1 MKIKQKT
8 KGNWAI
14 EFIYALE
21 YLNKVIIGQNKAN
34 QVLSACIATYLN
46 QRKLGLDYVAPRII
60 VQGPSSSGKT
70 TLAIETA
77 TYMCTPYS
85 IINGGLVSPE
95 GYRGQSF
102 TDSLKNINP
111 KIGHVLIIDE
121 LDKVILKAKSDSF
134 YQTIVFNILAI
145 LGGEPI
151 QLTTGE
157 YLESVDIIE
166 TKNIMVICC
175 GIFHPLKFNDDP
187 SKNARLLKKFGFSTE
202 LCNRFSHFITMERLS
217 KNDTQKIID
226 NLVINIG
233 HQYLSGSLN
242 LHYIPKIN
250 RQKILNEIQKQNGL
264 GIRHT
269 KALIQSELEKY
280 YIKNSNNDAFNL

>member
-14 EFIYALE
+14 EYIYALE
-21 YLNKVIIGQNKAN
+21 HLNKVIIGQNKAN

-46 QRKLGLDYVAPRII
+46 QRKIGLDYIAPRII
-60 VQGPSSSGKT
+60 MQGPTSSGKT
-70 TLAIETA
+70 TLAVESA

-85 IINGGLVSPE
+85 IINGGLVTPE

-134 YQTIVFNILAI
+134 YQTIVYNILAI

-151 QLTTGE
+151 QITTGE

-166 TKNIMVICC
+166 TKNIMLICC
-175 GIFHPLKFNDDP
+175 GIFHPISFSDDP

-202 LCNRFSHFITMERLS
+202 LCNRFSHFIKMDKLS
-217 KNDTQKIID
+217 PHDTKKIID
-226 NLVINIG
+226 DLTIKIG
-233 HQYLSGSLN
+233 QQYLSGSLLN
-242 LHYIPKIN
+242 HFIPPIK
-250 RQKILNEIQKQNGL
+250 RQKILNEVQKPNGL
-264 GIRHT
+264 GIRHA
-269 KALIQSELEKY
+269 KALIQAELEKY
-280 YIKNSNNDAFNL
+280 YIKNSNSDAFNL

>member
-14 EFIYALE
+14 EYIYALE

-34 QVLSACIATYLN
+34 QALSACIATYLN
-46 QRKLGLDYVAPRII
+46 QRKIGLDYVAPRII
-60 VQGPSSSGKT
+60 IQGPSSSGKT

-111 KIGHVLIIDE
+111 KLGHVLIIDE
-121 LDKVILKAKSDSF
+121 LDKVILKAKTDNF

-157 YLESVDIIE
+157 YLESVDFIE

-202 LCNRFSHFITMERLS
+202 FCNRFSHFIAMERLS

-226 NLVINIG
+226 NLIINIG

-250 RQKILNEIQKQNGL
+250 RQKILNEIQKPNGL

-280 YIKNSNNDAFNL
+280 YTKNSNNDAFNL